1 MRKEESASLIL
12 SSFHFGCL
20 PTPLDYGTQRAL
32 AFDKSWQETIVPPVI
47 SGQTRADDN
56 RGLQGTFPE
65 LLPQLLLLVV
75 EPL

>member
-32 AFDKSWQETIVPPVI
+32 AFDKSWKETIVPPVI
-47 SGQTRADDN
+47 SGQTWAGDN
-56 RGLQGTFPE
+56 RGLQGTFPA
-65 LLPQLLLLVV
+65 LPLLLLLVV